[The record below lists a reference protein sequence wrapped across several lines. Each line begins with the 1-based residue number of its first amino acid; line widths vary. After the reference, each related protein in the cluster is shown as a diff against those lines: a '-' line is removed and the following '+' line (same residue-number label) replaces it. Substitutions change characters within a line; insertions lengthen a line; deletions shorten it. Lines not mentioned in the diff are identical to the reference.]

1 MRYIVILS
9 LGILVSS
16 CGSDDD
22 VRTSSD
28 SSIQA
33 WLDTMNIT
41 ATRDDNTG
49 IYYYADVTNASG
61 AQATPGS
68 VVAIYYTLRDLNGNT
83 IAQHQ
88 RANGDSLLC
97 KVGASAIYPLG
108 ADFGI
113 GLMNVGEI
121 YNFILPPSQ
130 AYQDITSGAIGPN
143 LIALLQIELTAVHTE
158 TNLVARELT
167 DIDAYIA
174 SNNLNDI
181 VANPIGPVIQF
192 PASGIS
198 FKRLQAGSGTLPLNG
213 DTIIVDYT
221 GRFING
227 TSFGSDTGFQ
237 WIYGS
242 GNPGELL
249 TGFEFGVSQMQAGER
264 SLVFIPSSQAYRES
278 TLVIPQSIDNDLVA
292 DGIIPDY
299 VTRIPPYRTLLF
311 EISRVN

>member
-16 CGSDDD
+16 CGNDDV

-49 IYYYADVTNASG
+49 IYYYADVTNAAG
-61 AQATPGS
+61 AQAAPGS
-68 VVAIYYTLRDLNGNT
+68 VAAIYYTLSDLNGNT
-83 IAQHQ
+83 IAQYQ
-88 RANGDSLLC
+88 RGSGDSLLC
-97 KVGASAIYPLG
+97 KVGASAIYPIG

-113 GLMNVGEI
+113 GLMRVGEV
-121 YNFILPPSQ
+121 YNFILPPGQ
-130 AYQDITSGAIGPN
+130 GYQDLTSGAISPN

-158 TNLVARELT
+158 AALVAQELT
-167 DIDAYIA
+167 AIDAYIA
-174 SNNLNDI
+174 SNNLN
-181 VANPIGPVIQF
+181 NPPDPVVQF

-198 FKRLQAGSGTLPLNG
+198 LKRLQAGTGSLPLNG
-213 DTIIVDYT
+213 DTIVVDYT
-221 GRFING
+221 GRFIDD

-242 GNPGELL
+242 GNPRELL
-249 TGFEFGVSQMQAGER
+249 TGFEFGVSQMQEGER

-278 TLVIPQSIDNDLVA
+278 ALVIPQSIDNDLVA

-311 EISRVN
+311 EINRVN